1 MKKYI
6 ILADSNFLASN
17 VSSFDPE
24 STCTQIISGCEENPS
39 VWLIKTR
46 LMASQVVLIRG
57 VLRLGMLHD

>member
-6 ILADSNFLASN
+6 ILADSNFLSSN

-24 STCTQIISGCEENPS
+24 STCTQIIFDENPS

-57 VLRLGMLHD
+57 VNRLGMLHD

>member
-6 ILADSNFLASN
+6 ILADSNFLSSN
-17 VSSFDPE
+17 VSSFDPA
-24 STCTQIISGCEENPS
+24 STCTQIIFDENPS
-39 VWLIKTR
+39 VWLIETS